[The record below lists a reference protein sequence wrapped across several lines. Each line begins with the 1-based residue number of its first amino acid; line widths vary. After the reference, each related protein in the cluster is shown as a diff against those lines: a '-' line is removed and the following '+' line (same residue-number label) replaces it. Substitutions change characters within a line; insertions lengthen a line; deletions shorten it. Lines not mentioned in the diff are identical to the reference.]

1 MDNINEQDSSLRKN
15 FNLLVKKIMGNNYY
29 TIAPDVVSSD
39 IEAIKDIEKKFIN
52 LTNDMKWWRTIAIIM
67 MIISLVLLMFM

>member
-1 MDNINEQDSSLRKN
+1 MNNNEQYSSLRKN
-15 FNLLVKKIMGNNYY
+15 FNLLVKKIMGKDYY
-29 TIAPDVVSSD
+29 NIGQDVISSD

-52 LTNDMKWWRTIAIIM
+52 LTNNMKWWRNIAIIM

>member
-1 MDNINEQDSSLRKN
+1 MDNINEQYSSLRKN

-39 IEAIKDIEKKFIN
+39 IQAIKDIERKFIN
-52 LTNDMKWWRTIAIIM
+52 LTNNLKWWRNIAIIM